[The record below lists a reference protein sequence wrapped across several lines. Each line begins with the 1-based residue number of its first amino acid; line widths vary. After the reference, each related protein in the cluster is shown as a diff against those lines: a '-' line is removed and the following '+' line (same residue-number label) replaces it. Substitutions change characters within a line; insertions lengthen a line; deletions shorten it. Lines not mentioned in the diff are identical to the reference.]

1 MGEKSKVV
9 DNLIDFE
16 ISSRIILG
24 ALYKTFE
31 VSPLDYCYQALS
43 IKMIGLQEENPEYT
57 LVKKYIEA
65 SHQSETEGFIK
76 NIFALERRGEA
87 ERISHHKNL
96 KKMLLWHGSKI
107 SNFMGILAQGLR
119 IAPPEAH
126 STGEMFGKGVYFS
139 DMFEKSYGYTE
150 DWGSQAEDKGY
161 RLLLLCEVAVGESKE
176 LLRAENITQLDPP
189 YKSVKGVGLRGPKPD
204 YKIVMPNGCIAPVGE
219 VVDFYEN
226 ERDYN
231 KRPHLQ
237 HNEYIVYDVSQVR
250 VRYLVQVI
258 LFGCE
263 EDF

>member
-1 MGEKSKVV
+1 
-9 DNLIDFE
+9 
-16 ISSRIILG
+16 
-24 ALYKTFE
+24 
-31 VSPLDYCYQALS
+31 
-43 IKMIGLQEENPEYT
+43 MIGLQEENPEYT